1 MKRHILN
8 LVLVFHEKKVKMR
21 LAIPMI
27 IVQESE
33 SEFTHELSRVWE
45 KIISTTEIYWESI
58 EFLLTDSIIMYI

>member
-1 MKRHILN
+1 
-8 LVLVFHEKKVKMR
+8 MR

-58 EFLLTDSIIMYI
+58 EFLLTDSILMYI